1 MKKAKRYL
9 LSALAFALAIS
20 LGAPSA
26 SAAWETGLAVPK
38 AVTVEEK
45 KTDPVA
51 EFKIEVLKLINEER
65 AKAGLTALTGNKSL
79 ATAADTRAKE
89 ADINFA
95 HVRPDG
101 RKVGTAFTDN
111 GIAYKSAG
119 ENLAYGYANA
129 ADLVKGWM
137 DSKAHK
143 DILLS
148 AKFTTAELG
157 YFQNVDGRVYCALLL
172 YTPAEK

>member
-1 MKKAKRYL
+1 MKKAKRCF
-9 LSALAFALAIS
+9 LSALAFALAFS

-26 SAAWETGLAVPK
+26 SAAWEVGLAVPK

-45 KTDPVA
+45 KADPVA
-51 EFKIEVLKLINEER
+51 EFKAEVLKLINEER
-65 AKAGLTALTGNKSL
+65 AKAGLSALTGSEAL
-79 ATAADTRAKE
+79 AAAADTRAKE
-89 ADINFA
+89 ADAKFA

-101 RKVGTAFTDN
+101 RKVGTAFTDA
-111 GIAYKSAG
+111 GITYKSAG

-137 DSKAHK
+137 DSTAHK

-157 YFQNVDGRVYCALLL
+157 YFQNADGRVYCALLL
-172 YTPAEK
+172 